1 MMERWVLLAMVAG
14 GFAGLYH
21 VFTKLAAGKIPD
33 VTAAFWLEV
42 AAIVVLG
49 LYLTAT
55 REQPWGPAV
64 TRTGLAFALAG
75 GLCVAVAGV
84 LGFVVY
90 RQGMLSVAAPI
101 FVLGSVLVPVVVG
114 VLLLREPVTWTR
126 VGGMVLAIVS
136 VWLLLR

>member
-1 MMERWVLLAMVAG
+1 MERWVLLAIVAG

-21 VFTKLAAGKIPD
+21 VFTKLAAGKVPD

-42 AAIVVLG
+42 AAIIVLG
-49 LYLTAT
+49 VYLTAI

-64 TRTGLAFALAG
+64 TRTGLVFALAG

-101 FVLGSVLVPVVVG
+101 LVLGSVLVPVLVG
-114 VLLLREPVTWTR
+114 TLLLREPVTWTR
-126 VGGMVLAIVS
+126 LAGTALAVASI
-136 VWLLLR
+136 WLLLR

>member
-1 MMERWVLLAMVAG
+1 MERWVLLAMVAG

-21 VFTKLAAGKIPD
+21 VFTKLAAGKVPD

-42 AAIVVLG
+42 AAIIVLG
-49 LYLTAT
+49 AYLTVI

-64 TRTGLAFALAG
+64 TRTGMVFALAG

-101 FVLGSVLVPVVVG
+101 LVLGSVLVPVVFG
-114 VLLLREPVTWTR
+114 LLFLREPVTWTR
-126 VGGMVLAIVS
+126 VAGTALAIVS
-136 VWLLLR
+136 IWLLLR